1 MFTQHVLSYNTASTT
16 ALPVHFN
23 LHLMRGK
30 SLKFLAKIFTH
41 EELTQNSN
49 ELLTT
54 DLFALLLELENYCM
68 H

>member
-1 MFTQHVLSYNTASTT
+1 MFIQHVLSSNTASPT
-16 ALPVHFN
+16 ALQLHFN
-23 LHLMRGK
+23 LHTMHG

-41 EELTQNSN
+41 EELTVNSN

-54 DLFALLLELENYCM
+54 DLFSLLLELGNYCM